1 MQIKFKSFS
10 SGSCGNCYFLGIYN
24 EESRHIE
31 AGVLIDAGVSLRRVR
46 MELEREGFSTDDFS
60 SIIISHDHWDHI
72 RSIGSYC
79 KKLHRPIHTSPTL
92 RKALI
97 RRPGTGEY
105 LKAVARE
112 LEEGWNELVPG
123 RISARFFRVPHDAT
137 ETIGFAILADGHRYV
152 HITDCGRMT
161 EEAMNWCRQADTVV
175 ATDLGCVR
183 DSWISVCSDCQLV
196 MLESNYDPD
205 MLRTG
210 PYPPDLQERIRGGHG
225 HMSNEECAA
234 AICGFAHNRLK
245 RIFLCHLSEHNNT
258 PELAIDTCRAAAGGS
273 RLTALPRQTPTQL
286 INL

>member
-46 MELEREGFSTDDFS
+46 MEMEREGFSTDDFS

-112 LEEGWNELVPG
+112 LDEGWNELVPG
-123 RISARFFRVPHDAT
+123 RISVWFFRVPHDAT
-137 ETIGFAILADGHRYV
+137 ETIGFAILADGHKYV

-175 ATDLGCVR
+175 
-183 DSWISVCSDCQLV
+183 I
-196 MLESNYDPD
+196 ESNYDCR
-205 MLRTG
+205 MLAEG

-225 HMSNEECAA
+225 HMSNDECAA
-234 AICGFAHNRLK
+234 AVCGFAHNGLK

-258 PELAIDTCRAAAGGS
+258 PELALKASSEALASLPESVGIPII
-273 RLTALPRQTPTQL
+273 TALPRESASPLFTL
-286 INL
+286 